1 MRLHLAAGFLAMA
14 ALLSGCGNEREL
26 DGAAV
31 SSASTEESVAASADP
46 VADAEAVEAVF
57 EQYRVEAGAQ
67 NGAAVPALI
76 SPATIEHYDNVVS
89 LARTAGPAEIAN
101 VGMMD
106 RLMIAR
112 LRVQVP
118 PEFDTMDG
126 SGLLVYGVD
135 EGMIDAAALEGN
147 TLGDVRVEG
156 DRAYAPMLV
165 QGEPA
170 GTDWEFAR
178 TSSGWTFDLAAG
190 FPLVNE
196 ALQQV
201 AVDGDMTEDE
211 FIFTAVEMVTGSPVD
226 ASVWEAPAA

>member
-1 MRLHLAAGFLAMA
+1 MRLHLAAGFLAMT
-14 ALLSGCGNEREL
+14 ALLGGCAGEREL
-26 DGAAV
+26 EGSPV
-31 SSASTEESVAASADP
+31 SSASTEEAIDP
-46 VADAEAVEAVF
+46 AADAEAVRTVF
-57 EQYRVEAGAQ
+57 EQYRTEAGAQ

-76 SPATIEHYDNVVS
+76 SPDTIAHYDQVVH
-89 LARTAGPAEIAN
+89 LARTAGPAEVAEA
-101 VGMMD
+101 GMMD

-112 LRVQVP
+112 MRVETP
-118 PEFDTMDG
+118 PDFDTMDG
-126 SGLLVYGVD
+126 AGLLVYGVN

-147 TLGDVRVEG
+147 TLGEVRIEG

-170 GTDWEFAR
+170 GADWEFVR
-178 TSSGWTFDLAAG
+178 TDGGWTFDLAAG

-196 ALQQV
+196 ALRQV

-226 ASVWEAPAA
+226 ASVWDVPPA